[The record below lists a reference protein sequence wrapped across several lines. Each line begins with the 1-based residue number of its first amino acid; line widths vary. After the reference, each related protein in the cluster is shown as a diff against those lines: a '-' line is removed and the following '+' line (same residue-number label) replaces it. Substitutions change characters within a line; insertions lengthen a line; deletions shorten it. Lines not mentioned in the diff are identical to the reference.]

1 MRRLIGLA
9 STIARQARRLIHTA
23 EAACGNDTALREAAA
38 EVYVGDIYALRL
50 GVRGRG
56 DGWGKRCYVCAV
68 ERPIL

>member
-9 STIARQARRLIHTA
+9 SRMARQARRLIHSA
-23 EAACGNDTALREAAA
+23 EVACGSDAALREAAA

-50 GVRGRG
+50 GVRDRG
-56 DGWGKRCYVCAV
+56 DGWGKRCYVCAA

>member
-9 STIARQARRLIHTA
+9 SRMARQARRLILSA
-23 EAACGNDTALREAAA
+23 EAACGSDTALREAAA

-50 GVRGRG
+50 GVRERG
-56 DGWGKRCYVCAV
+56 DGWGKRCYVCPA